1 MFTGIIENTGEVI
14 SISQNGSNVSFW
26 ISSDISSQ
34 LTVDQSVSHDGVCL
48 TVEEVLDNKHRVT
61 AIDETL
67 KKTTLCVWQ
76 PGKIINLE
84 RCMSMNKLLDGHI
97 VQGHVDGKAM
107 CNEKI
112 IKDGSIE
119 FSFSFENQFAPL
131 VIEKG
136 SICLNGTSLTAFN
149 VGKNQFTVA
158 IIPYTLNHTNFQFL
172 EKGDF
177 VNIEFDVLGK
187 YVQRMM
193 DLKSID

>member
-1 MFTGIIENTGEVI
+1 MLFR
-14 SISQNGSNVSFW
+14 S
-26 ISSDISSQ
+26 
-34 LTVDQSVSHDGVCL
+34 
-48 TVEEVLDNKHRVT
+48 
-61 AIDETL
+61 
-67 KKTTLCVWQ
+67 
-76 PGKIINLE
+76 
-84 RCMSMNKLLDGHI
+84 
-97 VQGHVDGKAM
+97 
-107 CNEKI
+107 
-112 IKDGSIE
+112 SIE

-172 EKGDF
+172 EKDDF

>member
-1 MFTGIIENTGEVI
+1 MFTGIIENTGMVT
-14 SISQNGSNVSFW
+14 SISQNGSNISFW

-48 TVEEVLDNKHRVT
+48 TVEEVLENRHRVT

-67 KKTTLCVWQ
+67 KKTTLGVWQ
-76 PGKIINLE
+76 PGKIISLE
-84 RCMSMNKLLDGHI
+84 RCMSMNRLLDGHI
-97 VQGHVDGKAM
+97 VQGHVDGKAV
-107 CNEKI
+107 CNEKN

-136 SICLNGTSLTAFN
+136 SVCLNGTSLTAFN

-172 EKGDF
+172 EKDDF

>member
-1 MFTGIIENTGEVI
+1 MFTGIIENTGKVT
-14 SISQNGSNVSFW
+14 SISQNGSNISFW

-48 TVEEVLDNKHRVT
+48 TIEEVLENRHRVT

-67 KKTTLCVWQ
+67 KKTTLGVWQ

-84 RCMSMNKLLDGHI
+84 RCMSMNRLLDGHI

-119 FSFSFENQFAPL
+119 FSFYFENQFAPL

-136 SICLNGTSLTAFN
+136 SVCLNGTSLTAFN

-158 IIPYTLNHTNFQFL
+158 IIPYTLDHTNFQFL
-172 EKGDF
+172 EKGGF

-187 YVQRMM
+187 YVQRML

>member
-1 MFTGIIENTGEVI
+1 MFTGIIENTGKVT

-26 ISSDISSQ
+26 ISSDVSSQ

-48 TVEEVLDNKHRVT
+48 TVEEVLENRHRVT

-67 KKTTLCVWQ
+67 KKTTLGVWQ

-84 RCMSMNKLLDGHI
+84 RCMSMNRLLDGHI

-136 SICLNGTSLTAFN
+136 SVCLNGTSLTAFN

-172 EKGDF
+172 EKDDF